1 MLGLF
6 LSNFKRFAGALAACA
21 WLIAML
27 PAHATMEIQI
37 FGGASNKIPVAL
49 IPFQGPA
56 DQPRPALTDIVGQDL
71 LRSGQFKL
79 IDPSAAIEPSS
90 PSQVNYQL
98 WKGRGAEAVAVGNI
112 ARLPGGRFQVR
123 FYLMDTLKQTQLA
136 AYSFS
141 PDAAQ
146 WRATAHRIADIIYQ
160 KLTGVPGSFSTR
172 IAYVQKRGKTF
183 ELKVADADGE
193 NPHTVVRS
201 LEPIISPSFS
211 PDGSRMAYVSF
222 EDKKPVVYVQRLS
235 DGSRLA
241 VAAFKGSNSAP
252 AWSPDGKQ
260 LAVTL
265 TRDNNSQLYLIN
277 ADGGGLIRLT
287 QDNAID
293 TEPVFSPDGK
303 WIYFTSDRGGNP
315 QIYKIASSGGKASR
329 VTFNGNYNVSPAI
342 SPNGKQMA
350 YIQRDSG
357 RYHVALMELGSG
369 QVRVLT
375 ETDRDQSPKFSPNG
389 QMILYATVL
398 GGKGILGTVSI
409 DGMVRTQLSEQGAD
423 EREPAWGS

>member
-1 MLGLF
+1 
-6 LSNFKRFAGALAACA
+6 
-21 WLIAML
+21 
-27 PAHATMEIQI
+27 
-37 FGGASNKIPVAL
+37 
-49 IPFQGPA
+49 
-56 DQPRPALTDIVGQDL
+56 
-71 LRSGQFKL
+71 
-79 IDPSAAIEPSS
+79 
-90 PSQVNYQL
+90 
-98 WKGRGAEAVAVGNI
+98 
-112 ARLPGGRFQVR
+112 
-123 FYLMDTLKQTQLA
+123 
-136 AYSFS
+136 
-141 PDAAQ
+141 
-146 WRATAHRIADIIYQ
+146 
-160 KLTGVPGSFSTR
+160 
-172 IAYVQKRGKTF
+172 
-183 ELKVADADGE
+183 
-193 NPHTVVRS
+193 
-201 LEPIISPSFS
+201 
-211 PDGSRMAYVSF
+211 
-222 EDKKPVVYVQRLS
+222 
-235 DGSRLA
+235 
-241 VAAFKGSNSAP
+241 
-252 AWSPDGKQ
+252 
-260 LAVTL
+260 
-265 TRDNNSQLYLIN
+265 LYLIN

-303 WIYFTSDRGGNP
+303 WIYFTSDRGGSP